1 LLSLIIDDDNDD
13 DGVDIVDDD
22 NDVVDEGVEGILRDG
37 MQDNEVEVGNG

>member
-13 DGVDIVDDD
+13 DGDDIVDDD